1 MSHGCP
7 EDYEHFLYYRLYNIN
22 KLHIELIIIA
32 SRRKPGHLFLN
43 KRVNEVKGAKTAD
56 LFLANLF
63 ISKALLFE
71 TILLFPGSAQTRSA
85 RPGALRGSSPLSS
98 LKCLP

>member
-1 MSHGCP
+1 MILGNP
-7 EDYEHFLYYRLYNIN
+7 EEYEHFLYHRLYNIN

-63 ISKALLFE
+63 VAKRVVFE
-71 TILLFPGSAQTRSA
+71 TINILNSRVNPNALL
-85 RPGALRGSSPLSS
+85 
-98 LKCLP
+98 